1 MGEGGKGVRVFKGSN
16 RSMGFMTNFKEP
28 SLYIVELNEQLLTSH
43 HRFFHQFVKFLA
55 IFVSKLITQ
64 TD

>member
-1 MGEGGKGVRVFKGSN
+1 
-16 RSMGFMTNFKEP
+16 MGFMTNFKEP